1 MKKVNYN
8 LNINITWSD
17 VVRHLLRIGLSI
29 AAIIGVWQFYKP
41 KDFVLSTLLC
51 MCIYVFVS
59 IIVES
64 IFKAITKKK

>member
-1 MKKVNYN
+1 MEKVNFN
-8 LNINITWSD
+8 FSGMDIL
-17 VVRHLLRIGLSI
+17 RHLLRIGLSV

-51 MCIYVFVS
+51 MLVYVFVS

-64 IFKAITKKK
+64 VFKSFSKKK

>member
-1 MKKVNYN
+1 MDKVN
-8 LNINITWSD
+8 LNFSGMDIL
-17 VVRHLLRIGLSI
+17 RHLLRIGLSV

-51 MCIYVFVS
+51 MLVYVFVS

-64 IFKAITKKK
+64 VFKSFTKKK

>member
-1 MKKVNYN
+1 MDKVNF
-8 LNINITWSD
+8 NITFSD
-17 VVRHLLRIGLSI
+17 VIRHLLRIGLSV
-29 AAIIGVWQFYKP
+29 AAIFGVWQFYKP
-41 KDFVLSTLLC
+41 KDFVLSTVLC